1 MWEAT
6 GELQEDDI
14 MYDELY
20 IKTQKC
26 RYQSLSFGQLVLQSL
41 HLRSVV
47 MVSLENAAIAFHGHG
62 HPLEK
67 AWDYNGLHRKLDD
80 FHGHVLVVLQASH
93 FPWPVE
99 FLDEIPSNAPS
110 LVLLTITQWIGQN
123 GLNATPW
130 KWVHLINQS
139 ILIEA
144 SYIRVF
150 FPGFV
155 LHVRVSYRSDSTR
168 EKTPWDFQK
177 GSKDPMI
184 RKLVKSA
191 YFDIVTTI
199 FIIYKHFS
207 YPDNCCWCEKV
218 EC

>member
-1 MWEAT
+1 MNLHEIARFHLQNFCNMWEAT

-93 FPWPVE
+93 FP
-99 FLDEIPSNAPS
+99 
-110 LVLLTITQWIGQN
+110 
-123 GLNATPW
+123 
-130 KWVHLINQS
+130 
-139 ILIEA
+139 
-144 SYIRVF
+144 
-150 FPGFV
+150 
-155 LHVRVSYRSDSTR
+155 
-168 EKTPWDFQK
+168 
-177 GSKDPMI
+177 
-184 RKLVKSA
+184 
-191 YFDIVTTI
+191 
-199 FIIYKHFS
+199 
-207 YPDNCCWCEKV
+207 
-218 EC
+218 